1 MEEQRVRA
9 GAGPIPSAHLGFVD
23 AAKGLGILAVIWGH
37 MDYLWSTSSVWFSS
51 FKLAVF
57 FVVVGLL
64 KARRYEARGQEES
77 CGAVWGKRLYSLVI
91 PYGVYSLLAILA
103 HLAFAA
109 VRHQGIREALGGDI
123 FLTITLRGIATLWF
137 LPTLLLAELLFAA
150 IRPESRCRAVKL
162 LLCILMP
169 VLLWAVCWFYER
181 VDLPEG
187 LLAQAGQNLFVVAA
201 KSVSG
206 CWFMLCGYYIY
217 RHLDPK
223 RLSRPLILVV
233 LLAVNL
239 GLSLLSPKLDFNSFR
254 LGRFGLVFY
263 VNGVL
268 GSVAVLELLRY
279 LEGRVSLRPLIW
291 CGKNS
296 LFLMATHLPWY
307 IAPVLVAVG
316 KRFYTAAA
324 PDVKYFLVM
333 LAEFAALMAIEFVM
347 VRCKDRIKDAMT
359 GRWGKERPICKAVK
373 YL

>member
-1 MEEQRVRA
+1 M
-9 GAGPIPSAHLGFVD
+9 
-23 AAKGLGILAVIWGH
+23 
-37 MDYLWSTSSVWFSS
+37 
-51 FKLAVF
+51 
-57 FVVVGLL
+57 LL
-64 KARRYEARGQEES
+64 T
-77 CGAVWGKRLYSLVI
+77 V
-91 PYGVYSLLAILA
+91 
-103 HLAFAA
+103 
-109 VRHQGIREALGGDI
+109 
-123 FLTITLRGIATLWF
+123 TLRGIATLWF

-150 IRPESRCRAVKL
+150 IRPESRSRAVKL

-169 VLLWAVCWFYER
+169 VLLWAVCWFYEGM
-181 VDLPEG
+181 DLPEG

-239 GLSLLSPKLDFNSFR
+239 GLSLLSPELDFNAFR

-268 GSVAVLELLRY
+268 GSVALLELLRY
-279 LEGRVSLRPLIW
+279 LEGRMSLRPLIW

-296 LFLMATHLPWY
+296 MFLMATHLPWY

-347 VRCKDRIKDAMT
+347 VRCKDRIKDAIT
-359 GRWGKERPICKAVK
+359 GGGKEKAVSRAIQ

>member
-23 AAKGLGILAVIWGH
+23 ATKGLGILAVIWGH

-77 CGAVWGKRLYSLVI
+77 CGTVWGKRLYSLVI

-150 IRPESRCRAVKL
+150 IRPESRSRAVKL

-169 VLLWAVCWFYER
+169 VLLWAVCWFYEGM
-181 VDLPEG
+181 DLPEG
-187 LLAQAGQNLFVVAA
+187 LL
-201 KSVSG
+201 
-206 CWFMLCGYYIY
+206 
-217 RHLDPK
+217 PK
-223 RLSRPLILVV
+223 RGRTCLWWRPRASAGAGSCCAAITSI
-233 LLAVNL
+233 AIWT
-239 GLSLLSPKLDFNSFR
+239 P
-254 LGRFGLVFY
+254 
-263 VNGVL
+263 NG
-268 GSVAVLELLRY
+268 
-279 LEGRVSLRPLIW
+279 
-291 CGKNS
+291 
-296 LFLMATHLPWY
+296 
-307 IAPVLVAVG
+307 
-316 KRFYTAAA
+316 
-324 PDVKYFLVM
+324 
-333 LAEFAALMAIEFVM
+333 
-347 VRCKDRIKDAMT
+347 
-359 GRWGKERPICKAVK
+359 
-373 YL
+373 

>member
-1 MEEQRVRA
+1 MEEQRVKA

-64 KARRYEARGQEES
+64 KAHRYEDRGQEES

-91 PYGVYSLLAILA
+91 PYGVYSLLAILV

-109 VRHQGIREALGGDI
+109 VRHQGMLEALQGDVL
-123 FLTITLRGIATLWF
+123 LTVTLRGIATLWF

-150 IRPESRCRAVKL
+150 IRPESRSRAVKL
-162 LLCILMP
+162 LLCILVP
-169 VLLWAVCWFYER
+169 VLLCAVCWFYER

-187 LLAQAGQNLFVVAA
+187 LLAQVGQNLFVVAA

-239 GLSLLSPKLDFNSFR
+239 GLSLLSPELDFNSFR
-254 LGRFGLVFY
+254 LGRFGLVF
-263 VNGVL
+263 
-268 GSVAVLELLRY
+268 
-279 LEGRVSLRPLIW
+279 
-291 CGKNS
+291 
-296 LFLMATHLPWY
+296 
-307 IAPVLVAVG
+307 
-316 KRFYTAAA
+316 
-324 PDVKYFLVM
+324 
-333 LAEFAALMAIEFVM
+333 
-347 VRCKDRIKDAMT
+347 
-359 GRWGKERPICKAVK
+359 
-373 YL
+373 

>member
-9 GAGPIPSAHLGFVD
+9 GAGPIPSAHLDFVD
-23 AAKGLGILAVIWGH
+23 ATKGLGILAVIWGH

-169 VLLWAVCWFYER
+169 VLLWAVCWF
-181 VDLPEG
+181 
-187 LLAQAGQNLFVVAA
+187 
-201 KSVSG
+201 
-206 CWFMLCGYYIY
+206 MLCGYYIY

-268 GSVAVLELLRY
+268 GSVALLELLRY
-279 LEGRVSLRPLIW
+279 LEGRMSLRPLIW

-296 LFLMATHLPWY
+296 MFLMATHLPWY

-347 VRCKDRIKDAMT
+347 VWCKDKIKGTIT
-359 GRWGKERPICKAVK
+359 GGGKEKAVSRAIQ

>member
-1 MEEQRVRA
+1 MEQQAVEVRM
-9 GAGPIPSAHLGFVD
+9 GQTHLGFVD
-23 AAKGLGILAVIWGH
+23 AAKGLGMLAIIWGH

-51 FKLAVF
+51 FKIAVF
-57 FVVVGLL
+57 YVVVGLL
-64 KARRYEARGQEES
+64 KAYRYGERGQRDS
-77 CGAVWGKRLYSLVI
+77 CVQVMKKRWYSLVI
-91 PYGVYSLLAILA
+91 PYGVFSALAILA
-103 HLAFAA
+103 HLAF
-109 VRHQGIREALGGDI
+109 
-123 FLTITLRGIATLWF
+123 LTIHGGSRLAALKGDVILTVTLRGVATLWF
-137 LPTLLLAELLFAA
+137 LPTLLIAELLFAA
-150 IRPESRCRAVKL
+150 VRPEGWCRAVKL

-169 VLLWAVCWFYER
+169 VLLWAVCWFYEGM
-181 VDLPEG
+181 DLPEG

-268 GSVAVLELLRY
+268 GSVAILELLRY

-347 VRCKDRIKDAMT
+347 VWCKDRIKGTIT
-359 GRWGKERPICKAVK
+359 GGGKEKAVSRAIQ

>member
-9 GAGPIPSAHLGFVD
+9 GAGPIPSAHLDFVD
-23 AAKGLGILAVIWGH
+23 ATKGLGILAVIWGH

-150 IRPESRCRAVKL
+150 IRPESRSRAVKL

-169 VLLWAVCWFYER
+169 VLLWAVCWFYEGM
-181 VDLPEG
+181 DLPEG
-187 LLAQAGQNLFVVAA
+187 LLVQAGQNLFVVAA

-268 GSVAVLELLRY
+268 GSVALLELLRY
-279 LEGRVSLRPLIW
+279 LEGRMSLRPLIW

-296 LFLMATHLPWY
+296 MFLMATHLPWQ
-307 IAPVLVAVG
+307 IAPELVMLG
-316 KRFYTAAA
+316 KRFYLAQTPTA
-324 PDVKYFLVM
+324 PYFLMM
-333 LAEFAALMAIEFVM
+333 LAEFAVLMLIEAALVW
-347 VRCKDRIKDAMT
+347 CKEKVKAAMT

>member
-1 MEEQRVRA
+1 M
-9 GAGPIPSAHLGFVD
+9 
-23 AAKGLGILAVIWGH
+23 
-37 MDYLWSTSSVWFSS
+37 
-51 FKLAVF
+51 
-57 FVVVGLL
+57 
-64 KARRYEARGQEES
+64 
-77 CGAVWGKRLYSLVI
+77 
-91 PYGVYSLLAILA
+91 
-103 HLAFAA
+103 
-109 VRHQGIREALGGDI
+109 
-123 FLTITLRGIATLWF
+123 TLRGIATLWF

-150 IRPESRCRAVKL
+150 IRPESRSRAVKL
-162 LLCILMP
+162 LLCILVP
-169 VLLWAVCWFYER
+169 VLLCAVCWFYER

-187 LLAQAGQNLFVVAA
+187 LLAQVGQNLFVVAA

-239 GLSLLSPKLDFNSFR
+239 GLSLLSPELDFNSFR

-296 LFLMATHLPWY
+296 MFLMATHLPWY
-307 IAPVLVAVG
+307 IAPVLMAVG

-347 VRCKDRIKDAMT
+347 VWCKDKIKGTIT
-359 GRWGKERPICKAVK
+359 GGGKEKAVSRAIQ

>member
-23 AAKGLGILAVIWGH
+23 ATKGLGILAVIWGH

-109 VRHQGIREALGGDI
+109 VRHQGIREALRGDI

-150 IRPESRCRAVKL
+150 IRPESRSRAVKL

-169 VLLWAVCWFYER
+169 VLLWAVCWFYEGM
-181 VDLPEG
+181 DLPEG

-217 RHLDPK
+217 RP
-223 RLSRPLILVV
+223 
-233 LLAVNL
+233 
-239 GLSLLSPKLDFNSFR
+239 
-254 LGRFGLVFY
+254 
-263 VNGVL
+263 GVL
-268 GSVAVLELLRY
+268 RQRRAGLRGGAGAAAVSGGAGVPAAADLVREELHVPDGHASALVYRAGAGGRGEAVLYRRGAGCEVFP
-279 LEGRVSLRPLIW
+279 GHAGGVCRPD
-291 CGKNS
+291 G
-296 LFLMATHLPWY
+296 H
-307 IAPVLVAVG
+307 
-316 KRFYTAAA
+316 
-324 PDVKYFLVM
+324 
-333 LAEFAALMAIEFVM
+333 
-347 VRCKDRIKDAMT
+347 
-359 GRWGKERPICKAVK
+359 
-373 YL
+373 

>member
-9 GAGPIPSAHLGFVD
+9 GTGPIPSAHLGFVD
-23 AAKGLGILAVIWGH
+23 ATKGLGILAVIWGH

-77 CGAVWGKRLYSLVI
+77 CGTVWGKRLYSLVI

-137 LPTLLLAELLFAA
+137 LPTLLL
-150 IRPESRCRAVKL
+150 
-162 LLCILMP
+162 CILMP
-169 VLLWAVCWFYER
+169 VLLWAVCWFYEGM
-181 VDLPEG
+181 DLPEG

-268 GSVAVLELLRY
+268 GSVALLELLRY
-279 LEGRVSLRPLIW
+279 LEGRMSLRPLIW

-296 LFLMATHLPWY
+296 MFLMATHLPWY

-333 LAEFAALMAIEFVM
+333 LAEFVALMAIEFVM
-347 VRCKDRIKDAMT
+347 VWCKDKIKGTIT
-359 GRWGKERPICKAVK
+359 GGGKEKAVSRAIQ

>member
-1 MEEQRVRA
+1 MEEQRVKA

-23 AAKGLGILAVIWGH
+23 ATKGLGILAVIWGH

-109 VRHQGIREALGGDI
+109 VRHQGMLEALRGDI

-150 IRPESRCRAVKL
+150 IRPESRSRAVKL

-169 VLLWAVCWFYER
+169 VLLWAVCWFYEGM
-181 VDLPEG
+181 DLPEG

-223 RLSRPLILVV
+223 RLSRPLI
-233 LLAVNL
+233 
-239 GLSLLSPKLDFNSFR
+239 
-254 LGRFGLVFY
+254 
-263 VNGVL
+263 
-268 GSVAVLELLRY
+268 
-279 LEGRVSLRPLIW
+279 W

-296 LFLMATHLPWY
+296 MFLMATHLPWY

-347 VRCKDRIKDAMT
+347 VWCKDKIKGTIT
-359 GRWGKERPICKAVK
+359 GGGKEKAVSRAIQ

>member
-1 MEEQRVRA
+1 MEQQAVEVRM
-9 GAGPIPSAHLGFVD
+9 GQTHLGFVD
-23 AAKGLGILAVIWGH
+23 AAKGLGMLAIIWGH

-51 FKLAVF
+51 FKIAVF
-57 FVVVGLL
+57 YVVVGLL
-64 KARRYEARGQEES
+64 KAYRYGERGQRDS
-77 CGAVWGKRLYSLVI
+77 CAQVMKKRWYSLVI
-91 PYGVYSLLAILA
+91 PYGVFSALAILA
-103 HLAFAA
+103 HLAF
-109 VRHQGIREALGGDI
+109 
-123 FLTITLRGIATLWF
+123 LTIHGGSRLAALKGDVILTVTLRGVATLWF
-137 LPTLLLAELLFAA
+137 LPTLLIAELLFAA
-150 IRPESRCRAVKL
+150 VRPEGWSAAKRILVCVLAPAI
-162 LLCILMP
+162 LCVIGYFYQGMDIP
-169 VLLWAVCWFYER
+169 GADRLWVQVVR
-181 VDLPEG
+181 
-187 LLAQAGQNLFVVAA
+187 NLFIVLA

-268 GSVAVLELLRY
+268 GSVALLELLRY

-296 LFLMATHLPWY
+296 MFLMATHLPWY

-347 VRCKDRIKDAMT
+347 VRCKDRIKDAIT
-359 GRWGKERPICKAVK
+359 GGGKEKAVSRAIQ